1 MYGITFNKVD
11 TEKDEIVQLLAFNIG
26 KTEEQAY
33 QVFRKIENHYVKN
46 DGEPEIVIDL
56 VDEHWT
62 ILHDYSLT
70 YKDAKELA
78 FSMGWD
84 IEKNELISQ
93 S

>member
-11 TEKDEIVQLLAFNIG
+11 TKKNEITQLLAFNIG
-26 KTEEQAY
+26 ETEEQAFE
-33 QVFRKIENHYVKN
+33 VFRKIENHYAKN

-70 YKDAKELA
+70 FEDAKELA

-84 IEKNELISQ
+84 IETNKLISQ